1 MSKKGSVSL
10 MKEKPYNRQAA
21 VAYAQKWA
29 LDRNPRYY
37 DFQNIGG
44 DCTNFVSQC
53 LFAGAGVMNFTPTFG
68 WYYLSPSNRAPAW
81 TGVVYLYNFLTTN
94 RSVGPYAR
102 VVSPEDIEQGDIIQL
117 GNSNGNFYHSLLVTA
132 VTPEILICTH
142 TYDALNAPLS
152 SYFFDQARFLHIE
165 GVRVWN

>member
-1 MSKKGSVSL
+1 
-10 MKEKPYNRQAA
+10 MKEKTYNRQAA

-29 LDRNPRYY
+29 LERNPRYY

-102 VVSPEDIEQGDIIQL
+102 VVSPEEIEQGDIIQL
-117 GNSNGNFYHSLLVTA
+117 GTGNGTFYHSLLVTA

-142 TYDALNAPLS
+142 TYDALNVPLS
-152 SYFFDQARFLHIE
+152 SYLFDQARFLHIE
-165 GVRVWN
+165 GVRAWN